1 MTLQLDKLTSSHLFL
16 FRRPLSMVSP
26 ARGRDGRYQS
36 LPGHDP
42 GPRQDEVMKALQ
54 VGEFKARFSEVL
66 KEVVKGNPVAI
77 EYGRKKEM
85 VAVIVP
91 HDQYKPGNLRTLGV
105 LDGKATC
112 VIRKDFKLTD
122 EDFLSS

>member
-1 MTLQLDKLTSSHLFL
+1 
-16 FRRPLSMVSP
+16 
-26 ARGRDGRYQS
+26 
-36 LPGHDP
+36 
-42 GPRQDEVMKALQ
+42 MKTLQ
-54 VGEFKARFSEVL
+54 VGEFKAKFSEVL

-77 EYGRKKEM
+77 EYGRKKER

-91 HDQYKPGNLRTLGV
+91 RDQYKPRNQRILGV

-122 EDFLSS
+122 EDLFSP